1 MKVAIP
7 LLLFVTLLVAGRLC
21 QSVPDG
27 AEDDTEELFCSNPN
41 EEPLECGPACGDRTC
56 SNQRR
61 NNVLCTRQCIPGC
74 FCKGGYVRNSRNM
87 CIPSFMCFTG

>member
-7 LLLFVTLLVAGRLC
+7 LLLFVTLFVAGTLS
-21 QSVPDG
+21 QVDPND
-27 AEDDTEELFCSNPN
+27 EEGDVLSCIDPN

-61 NNVLCTRQCIPGC
+61 NNVLCSRQCIAGC
-74 FCKGGYVRNSRNM
+74 FCRGGYVRNSRNI